1 MDSRLPTLRLLPR
14 ILPLTVAAG
23 LMTAACQADTFFAPL
38 ETSTSM
44 ESPTGAPAAPMAM
57 PAQGMPMGAGAPMP
71 GMPVD
76 AMGMPMMP
84 GMQPML
90 AEQEVDLIDVSHKV
104 ADALVGELRKNH
116 PSFHR
121 RKPIIVASF
130 VDRNDLD
137 SSSELGLL
145 IADHISSRLTQ
156 QGYAVVEPKLRKE
169 FAMKIRGGE
178 FALSRDVEKLSAE
191 FGAHAM
197 VVGSYTRSREQ
208 LDFTARIIQ
217 TSNQQVLASIDAK
230 LPLGT
235 TTRDL
240 LVETGGPNL
249 KVVDQ

>member
-1 MDSRLPTLRLLPR
+1 MDSRFPTLRLLPR

-23 LMTAACQADTFFAPL
+23 LMTAACQGNTFFAPM
-38 ETSTSM
+38 ETSPM
-44 ESPTGAPAAPMAM
+44 ESPTGAPGAPMAM
-57 PAQGMPMGAGAPMP
+57 PGAPMGGAPMP
-71 GMPVD
+71 GMPMD
-76 AMGMPMMP
+76 PMGMPMMP
-84 GMQPML
+84 GMPPMV

-121 RKPIIVASF
+121 RKPLIVASF

-145 IADHISSRLTQ
+145 IADHVSSRITQ

-169 FAMKIRGGE
+169 FAVRIRGGE

-197 VVGSYTRSREQ
+197 VVGSYTRSRDM